1 MVIAL
6 GGRRTD
12 APHAREMRFPAERI
26 PAVAEEIRATLERLG
41 AKVLV
46 CSAACGA
53 DLLALEAAGQLG
65 IRRRVVLPFDR
76 NQFRQTSVVD
86 RPGNWGELYDRV
98 LDYIQAKDDLVV
110 LGFQRG
116 NKQAYQATNH
126 RLLAE
131 AEALAHNNNA
141 SVRTLIVWEGQT
153 RGPDDVTAQLFEL
166 ARAAGIPTTEIL
178 TMP

>member
-1 MVIAL
+1 
-6 GGRRTD
+6 
-12 APHAREMRFPAERI
+12 MRFPAERV
-26 PAVAEEIRATLERLG
+26 PAVAEEIRTTLKRLG

-65 IRRRVVLPFDR
+65 IRRRIVLPFDR
-76 NQFRQTSVVD
+76 DQFRQTSVVD
-86 RPGNWGELYDRV
+86 RPGHWGELYDRI
-98 LDYIQAKDDLVV
+98 LDDVQSKGDLVV

-116 NKQAYQATNH
+116 DKQAYRATNQ

-131 AEALAHNNNA
+131 AEALADDDNA
-141 SVRTLIVWEGQT
+141 SVRALIVWEGKS
-153 RGPDDVTAQLFEL
+153 RGPDDVTAQFFEL
-166 ARAAGIPTTEIL
+166 AHVAGVITTEIL